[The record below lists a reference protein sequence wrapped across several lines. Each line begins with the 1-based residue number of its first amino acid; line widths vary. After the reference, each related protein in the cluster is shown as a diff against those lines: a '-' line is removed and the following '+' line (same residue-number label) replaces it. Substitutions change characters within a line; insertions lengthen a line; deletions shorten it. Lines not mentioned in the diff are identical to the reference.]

1 LGKIRVGV
9 IGCGAIARNRHLPVL
24 AAQPDV
30 ELVGVC
36 DVDSDCA
43 KSVAEQYAVPRA
55 FSDYHQLV
63 GMDELHAVDVCTPNY
78 AHMEPT
84 VAALQAG
91 KHVMVE
97 KPIARNA
104 AEAQAMVDAARKS
117 GAKLMVAQCWRFRSD
132 SQVLKRF
139 VDGGEMGEMY
149 YARAQALRRRGIPGW
164 GVFTDKEKQG
174 GGPLIDIGVHVLDCA
189 MWLLG
194 HPKPIAASGATYTK
208 FGNRPGVV
216 GALGTWDHTSFTVED
231 FAAGFVRFANGA
243 TLTIESSFAANI
255 EKDALN
261 LQILGTEG
269 GCQFDPLR
277 IFREEHGTLVDLT
290 PAYLPTVDIYE
301 AEIRGFLDAIAD
313 DTEPPVTGEQAL
325 VVSKILDAIYESSE
339 RGAEVKID

>member
-9 IGCGAIARNRHLPVL
+9 IGCGGIARNRHLPAL

-30 ELVGVC
+30 ELVAVC
-36 DVDSDCA
+36 DVQSGCA
-43 KSVAEQYAVPRA
+43 EAMAEQYGIRSA
-55 FSDYHQLV
+55 FSDYRQLV
-63 GMDELHAVDVCTPNY
+63 AMDELDAVDICTPND
-78 AHMEPT
+78 AHAAPA
-84 VAALQAG
+84 VAALEAG
-91 KHVMVE
+91 KHVLVE

-104 AEAQAMVDAARKS
+104 KEAQGMVDAARKS
-117 GAKLMVAQCWRFRSD
+117 GKKLMVAQCWRFRSD
-132 SQVLKRF
+132 CQALKRF
-139 VDGGEMGEMY
+139 AQAGEMGEMY

-194 HPKPIAASGATYTK
+194 HPKPIAASGATYTT
-208 FGNRPGVV
+208 FGNRPGIF
-216 GALGTWDHTSFTVED
+216 GALGPWDPAAFTVED
-231 FAAGFVRFANGA
+231 FAVGFVRFANGA
-243 TLTIESSFAANI
+243 TLTLESSFAANI

-261 LQILGTEG
+261 FQILGTEG
-269 GCQFDPLR
+269 GCQFDPLK

-301 AEIRGFLDAIAD
+301 AEIRGFLDAIAS

-325 VVSKILDAIYESSE
+325 AVSKILDAVYESSE
-339 RGAEVKID
+339 RGAEVEID